1 MKKSKFLKKSLATLL
16 ALMLVVA
23 MIPMSASAV
32 AAGDGVISIEAETG
46 TLTGSGTTF
55 TDTVPW
61 AAADQKEAKLTI
73 VPDASKG
80 FDQIVWNTTADP
92 DTITTEDA
100 TNDVVELKNLTEDIE
115 FYATKKLMLPSK
127 VLFMK

>member
-55 TDTVPW
+55 YRYGAVGC
-61 AAADQKEAKLTI
+61 
-73 VPDASKG
+73 S
-80 FDQIVWNTTADP
+80 
-92 DTITTEDA
+92 
-100 TNDVVELKNLTEDIE
+100 
-115 FYATKKLMLPSK
+115 
-127 VLFMK
+127 